1 MIDNTGATPPL
12 DTITRITPIPYY
24 LSPRGSVWPGGA
36 ERLDLGI
43 ASMKRVL
50 ADDAARF
57 GSAAGSVHWLMH
69 ALLHPALPAGG
80 GWTGEPGRSWTNHGA
95 AAEVPG

>member
-1 MIDNTGATPPL
+1 
-12 DTITRITPIPYY
+12 
-24 LSPRGSVWPGGA
+24 VWPGGA

-57 GSAAGSVHWLMH
+57 GSAVGSVHWLMQ
-69 ALLHPALPAGG
+69 ALLHPALPDSTRPCLLAVVELASLVGAGRI
-80 GWTGEPGRSWTNHGA
+80 TAQPPNCLDDDRSAGSA
-95 AAEVPG
+95 V